1 MVQQARKMWQYPWRY
16 KESITFVSGIV
27 IVGFLLQITVGAFD
41 FSRLKNPVNLILGI
55 SIILFLSVFS
65 FSRKNR
71 FYKWFSGVPFSVSLI
86 GALLILGL
94 IMGLTPQMAGHIHSS
109 ASVPS
114 VLGFDRM
121 TSSWS
126 FILIYFLVLLSLGGL
141 IVRKIFA
148 FQVKDYA
155 FYLNHIGLWLILFA
169 SGLGAADM
177 EWYVMRV
184 YEGEVE
190 WCASNHKN
198 EIIELP
204 VAVELNDF
212 NMEVY
217 PPHLTVID
225 RNTGKAQPED
235 RPEFFTIDTKRPEGK
250 LDGWNIR
257 LEKYIHEAV
266 RNSDSTYHEVRMPGS
281 SPAAK
286 ITTFDRNTGEER
298 SGWVCSGNMSQ
309 LYMVL
314 NLDTNY
320 CVAMMRPEP
329 KRFVSDI
336 NVYRK
341 GREVEHAFLEV
352 NRPYRAGAWT
362 IYQYSYD
369 EEAGKLSNYSIME
382 LVYDP
387 WLIPVYIGIFMLAA
401 GSVCMLWTGNR
412 RKTESDAADKNEVS
426 DKNQEESV

>member
-1 MVQQARKMWQYPWRY
+1 MGQQAKKMWQYPWRY
-16 KESITFVSGIV
+16 KESIAFVSGIV

-41 FSRLKNPVNLILGI
+41 FSQLKYPVNLIFGS
-55 SIILFLSVFS
+55 SIILFLFIFS
-65 FSRKNR
+65 FSRKSN
-71 FYKWFSGVPFSVSLI
+71 FYRWFSSIPFSVALI
-86 GALLILGL
+86 GVLLILGL
-94 IMGLTPQMAGHIHSS
+94 IMGLTPQIAGHSHNS

-114 VLGFDRM
+114 ILGFDRM
-121 TSSWS
+121 TSSWPL
-126 FILIYFLVLLSLGGL
+126 ILIYFLVLLSLGAL
-141 IVRKIFA
+141 IIRRAFA

-155 FYLNHIGLWLILFA
+155 FYLNHIGLWLTLFS
-169 SGLGAADM
+169 SGLGAADI
-177 EWYVMRV
+177 ERYVMRV

-190 WCASNHKN
+190 WRASNRKN

-225 RNTGKAQPED
+225 RNTGTAQPEG
-235 RPEFFTIDTKRPEGK
+235 RPDFFTIDTKRPEGK
-250 LDGWNIR
+250 LDRWDIR

-286 ITTFDRNTGEER
+286 IMAFDRNTGEEC

-314 NLDTNY
+314 NIDTNY

-341 GREVEHAFLEV
+341 GKEVEHSLLEV
-352 NRPYRAGAWT
+352 NKPYRAGAWT

-369 EEAGKLSNYSIME
+369 EEAGKLSNYSILE

-387 WLIPVYIGIFMLAA
+387 WLILVYIGIFMLAA
-401 GSVCMLWTGNR
+401 GSICMLWTGNR
-412 RKTESDAADKNEVS
+412 RKTDRDVADKNEVS
-426 DKNQEESV
+426 DIRREESV